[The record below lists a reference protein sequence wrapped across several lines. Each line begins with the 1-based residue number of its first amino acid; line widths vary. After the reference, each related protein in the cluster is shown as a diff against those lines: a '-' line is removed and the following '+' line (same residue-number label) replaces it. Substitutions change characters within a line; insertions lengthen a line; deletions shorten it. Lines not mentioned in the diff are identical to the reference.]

1 MTVCKMTE
9 YMYKQIL
16 EYVHHE
22 DTIQYS
28 NLYFKTYCFN
38 SLRIIFYVF
47 FFWWGAG
54 WGDKFSNC
62 QETQVWLLGQEDP
75 MEEGTAT
82 HSSILAW
89 RIPWTQE
96 PAELQSMGSQNS
108 WTWLSD

>member
-62 QETQVWLLGQEDP
+62 QCPGQTGCREHDSP
-75 MEEGTAT
+75 
-82 HSSILAW
+82 
-89 RIPWTQE
+89 
-96 PAELQSMGSQNS
+96 
-108 WTWLSD
+108 LSF